1 MMYSMLFFAYQIIK
15 LRLIT
20 GLLAIVLSLT
30 LRLITD
36 CKENGVYVYRKIRY
50 VFYAVCDITPSMWCS
65 RETGRAARIHY
76 VNHVHFKKTKL

>member
-1 MMYSMLFFAYQIIK
+1 MMYNMLFFAYQIIK

-36 CKENGVYVYRKIRY
+36 HKEKGVYVYRKIRY
-50 VFYAVCDITPSMWCS
+50 VFYTVCYITPSICCS
-65 RETGRAARIHY
+65 RETGRAARFHD
-76 VNHVHFKKTKL
+76 VNHVHIKKTKL